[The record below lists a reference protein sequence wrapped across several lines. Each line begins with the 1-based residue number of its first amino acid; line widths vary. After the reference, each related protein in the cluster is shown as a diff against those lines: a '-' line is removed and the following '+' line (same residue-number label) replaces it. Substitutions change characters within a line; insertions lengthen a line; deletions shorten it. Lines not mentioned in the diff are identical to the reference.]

1 MKRKSIILLSSIL
14 AGSLLVGG
22 AFAAYAVT
30 DNADP
35 FGINVTPGNLDED
48 DTQYVTLEWGAT
60 TNLEGVGLL
69 KVGENRKVG
78 VVSLV
83 STPTH
88 EGKFSLSIRD
98 LTEEAST
105 VSATRDDYLLD
116 YLNIKV
122 YAGSLSLKGDGSLP
136 DGTPVEEIAKSASEE
151 KEGLG
156 GTKSLE
162 FNATG
167 TTTGAEYTIFLTLDE
182 SALPF
187 YTQMA
192 NDKVRLEVDWGKKD
206 GDQTADGKIV
216 YFTKPSGWA
225 GVYAYAWKGEKVNA
239 AWPGVEMV
247 SSYNEGLYQISIPS
261 DMVNL
266 VFNDGTNNDEKKTAD
281 LTFTGYN
288 ANTAP
293 YWNGSAWADK
303 PAKEAVA
310 DITATV
316 AGNPVA
322 LVDKKAPESEN
333 RHEYELD
340 LTKGNTVVFKEGNT
354 TIHFYHWDNI
364 ESKTIDDGASYTA
377 GVTGKYTFFL
387 NQNNEMYV
395 DAPVV
400 YFLVGDHN
408 DWTSNDDSQLTHDT
422 GYTSETRYVS
432 EAINLAE
439 GTAIKVT
446 DGNTKWFNDASTFE
460 NCHYTIS
467 NDDDKNV
474 VVDATGW
481 YIIHFYPVSAN
492 GNHVILNSTSN
503 PNT

>member
-48 DTQYVTLEWGAT
+48 DTTYVTLEWGAS

-83 STPTH
+83 STPAH
-88 EGKFSLSIRD
+88 QGKFSLKIKD
-98 LTEEAST
+98 LTEESSE

-116 YLNIKV
+116 YLNVKV
-122 YAGSLSLKGDGSLP
+122 YAGSLSLGANDALPSGDPVARIDKSGS
-136 DGTPVEEIAKSASEE
+136 TAKQ
-151 KEGLG
+151 GLG
-156 GTKSLE
+156 GEKSLE
-162 FNATG
+162 FNANG
-167 TTTGAEYTIFLTLDE
+167 TTAGAEYTIFLTLDE

-187 YTQMA
+187 YTKMGS
-192 NDKVRLEVDWGKKD
+192 DKVRLEVDWGKKD
-206 GDQTADGKIV
+206 SDQTADGKLV
-216 YFTKPSGWA
+216 YFAKPSGWT

-239 AWPGVEMV
+239 AWPGVEMAK
-247 SSYNEGLYQISIPS
+247 SYNKDLYQISIPS
-261 DMVNL
+261 DMTNL
-266 VFNDGTNNDEKKTAD
+266 IFNDGTNNDEKKTGD

-293 YWNGSAWADK
+293 YWNGTAWAAK
-303 PAKEAVA
+303 PDKEAVA

-316 AGNPVA
+316 AGSPVA
-322 LVDKKAPESEN
+322 LVDKKGSESEN

-340 LTKGNTVVFKEGNT
+340 LVKGNVVVFKEGNT

-364 ESKTIDDGASYTA
+364 ESRTIDDGASYTA

-387 NQNNEMYV
+387 NTNNEMYV
-395 DAPVV
+395 AAPVV
-400 YFLVGDHN
+400 YFLVGSHN
-408 DWTSNDDSQLTHDT
+408 SWTANDDSLLTLDS
-422 GYTSETRYVS
+422 GYTTETRYVS
-432 EAINLAE
+432 EPINFALNA
-439 GTAIKVT
+439 TIKVT
-446 DGNTKWFNDASTFE
+446 DGNTGWFNNATIYD

-467 NDDDKNV
+467 DDDDKNV
-474 VVDATGW
+474 VVSEAGW
-481 YIIHFYPVSAN
+481 YIVHFYPVSAG
-492 GNHVILNSTSN
+492 GNHVILNTTTD
-503 PNT
+503 PNA